1 MNQPISETVALRPG
15 FERLLFGVLL
25 ASTIGDEI
33 TQVALVFRVA
43 PAGSGPQMAAL
54 LIALLLPGALVAP
67 YAGKLV
73 DHHDAAWIL
82 AAASLAQALVSGVI
96 AFTGSLAAA
105 LTGAVMLSVLFA
117 FSGAA
122 TFALVPVVGRAVG
135 LSVAR
140 VNAATEFASGGGSV
154 FGPLAGGLLVA
165 SGGTAV
171 ALLVD
176 AASFLLLGLV
186 VLLSQLSRPGA
197 PDADNPGWTPRAV
210 LRGYAP
216 IARHRRITLLLAS
229 FWVVIMAL
237 AIADGV
243 YVFLV
248 TNVLGQGPFAY
259 GALIAIWAGAYLIA
273 AWAAGGYVERHAS
286 QTALIGLGSIAV
298 SFLTIGL
305 TGTLAA
311 SLSVAAVAVA
321 FLIGG
326 AGNAIYNV
334 SVRTILHTTVTPE
347 LHGRAA
353 ALYGAGTR
361 ISEGGGFAIGGLLGP
376 ARVLTAYILSGI
388 VALVAAG
395 VGSIAH
401 RSR

>member
-1 MNQPISETVALRPG
+1 MNQPISERVALRPG
-15 FERLLFGVLL
+15 FERLLFGVIL

-43 PAGSGPQMAAL
+43 PAGSGPQMAVL

-73 DHHDAAWIL
+73 DYHDAARIL

-96 AFTGSLAAA
+96 AFTGSVAAA
-105 LTGAVMLSVLFA
+105 LTGAAMLSFLFA

-122 TFALVPVVGRAVG
+122 TFALVPIVGRAAG

-140 VNAATEFASGGGSV
+140 VNSATEFASGGGSV

-216 IARHRRITLLLAS
+216 IARHRRIMLLLAS

-237 AIADGV
+237 ATADGV

-259 GALIAIWAGAYLIA
+259 GALIAVWAGAYLIA
-273 AWAAGGYVERHAS
+273 AWAGGGYVERHAS
-286 QTALIGLGSIAV
+286 WTALIGLGSIAV

-305 TGTLAA
+305 TGTLAP
-311 SLSVAAVAVA
+311 SLPMAAVAMA

-334 SVRTILHTTVTPE
+334 SVRTILHTTVKPE

-376 ARVLTAYILSGI
+376 ARVLTAYILSG
-388 VALVAAG
+388 VAALAVAG

>member
-1 MNQPISETVALRPG
+1 MSQPISETIALRPG

-43 PAGSGPQMAAL
+43 PAGSGPQIAAL

-73 DHHDAAWIL
+73 DHHDAAKIL
-82 AAASLAQALVSGVI
+82 AATSLAQAFVSGVI
-96 AFTGSLAAA
+96 AFTGGVTAA
-105 LTGAVMLSVLFA
+105 LTGAAMLSFLFA

-122 TFALVPVVGRAVG
+122 TFTLVPIVGRAAG

-171 ALLVD
+171 ALLFD

-186 VLLSQLSRPGA
+186 IVLSHLSRPGA
-197 PDADNPGWTPRAV
+197 PDADNPGWTPVAV
-210 LRGYAP
+210 FRGYAP
-216 IARHRRITLLLAS
+216 IARQRRIMLLLAS

-248 TNVLGQGPFAY
+248 TNVLSRGPFAY
-259 GALIAIWAGAYLIA
+259 GAFIAVWAGAYLIS
-273 AWAAGGYVERHAS
+273 AWAAGGYVERNARW
-286 QTALIGLGSIAV
+286 TALVGLGSIAA
-298 SFLTIGL
+298 SFLAIGL
-305 TGTLAA
+305 TGALAP
-311 SLSVAAVAVA
+311 SLPLAVVAMA

-334 SVRTILHTTVTPE
+334 SVRTILHTTVRPE

-361 ISEGGGFAIGGLLGP
+361 ISEGSGFAIGGLLGP
-376 ARVLTAYILSGI
+376 ARVLIAYILSGV

-395 VGSIAH
+395 GGSIGH